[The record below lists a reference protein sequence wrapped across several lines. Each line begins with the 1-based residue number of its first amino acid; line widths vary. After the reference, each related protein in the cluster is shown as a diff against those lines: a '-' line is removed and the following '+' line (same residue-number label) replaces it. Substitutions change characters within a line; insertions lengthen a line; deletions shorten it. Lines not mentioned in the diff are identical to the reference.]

1 MEPGS
6 FREMEF
12 MECPG
17 RDYSGLMFANLI
29 TFAHRSVS
37 SSISLRNS
45 AGDIIKTGL
54 PMFSS
59 RPLIVGSASAAL
71 TSRLSRSMI
80 SFGVLA
86 GAPTPDQP
94 PPT

>member
-1 MEPGS
+1 
-6 FREMEF
+6 
-12 MECPG
+12 
-17 RDYSGLMFANLI
+17 
-29 TFAHRSVS
+29 
-37 SSISLRNS
+37 
-45 AGDIIKTGL
+45 
-54 PMFSS
+54 
-59 RPLIVGSASAAL
+59 L

>member
-1 MEPGS
+1 
-6 FREMEF
+6 
-12 MECPG
+12 
-17 RDYSGLMFANLI
+17 MFANLI

-37 SSISLRNS
+37 SAMSLRNS
-45 AGDIIKTGL
+45 ARDIIKTGL